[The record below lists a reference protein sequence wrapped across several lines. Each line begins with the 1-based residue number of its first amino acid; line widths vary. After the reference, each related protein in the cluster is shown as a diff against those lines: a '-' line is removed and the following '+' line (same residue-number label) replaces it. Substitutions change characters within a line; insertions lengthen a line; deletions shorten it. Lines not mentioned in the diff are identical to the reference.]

1 MALHDPTPKLTY
13 EDYVRIPDDGKR
25 HEIIDGE
32 HFVTAAPFIRHQD
45 LVLRLAI
52 LLGSFVRDHRLGRLL
67 IAPTDVILSPHDI
80 VQPDLLFIS
89 NERASILTEKNIQGA
104 PDLVIE
110 ILSNSSRRLDEV
122 LKRQAYER
130 FGAREYWIFDP
141 QSKTTQVW
149 ERTSEGLR
157 RRGLLSAAAGDVVTS
172 PLLPGLEI
180 PLAEIFEEYVA
191 RPSGSRA
198 G

>member
-1 MALHDPTPKLTY
+1 MAPQGPVPKLTY
-13 EDYVRIPDDGKR
+13 ADYLRIPDDGKR

-32 HFVTAAPFIRHQD
+32 HFVTAAPFIRHQR

-52 LLGSFVRDHRLGRLL
+52 RLEAFVREHRLGEAL
-67 IAPTDVILSPHDI
+67 IAPTDVVLSRHDI

-89 NERASILTEKNIQGA
+89 NERSSIVEEKNVQGA

-110 ILSNSSRRLDEV
+110 ILSESSRRLDEV

-130 FGAREYWIFDP
+130 WGAREYWMFDP
-141 QSKTTQVW
+141 HWKTVQVW
-149 ERTSEGLR
+149 ERTAGKLR
-157 RRGLLSAAAGDVVTS
+157 RKAQLSAAAGDVLTS

-180 PLAEIFEEYVA
+180 PLAEIFDA
-191 RPSGSRA
+191 L
-198 G
+198 